1 MANTFNLW
9 ALGAGSGAN
18 TPSPIFMF
26 RDPGSS
32 AGPGARPASGFTTDY
47 GTTRVSY
54 DWTGSGWARSQ
65 DGEPTVDTDGVRV
78 TPTTVIV
85 QVTTYGVSQADA
97 RSPEAVTIGSGFAL
111 IFTEGQVVE
120 ARWRRAELDDQTEY
134 VDGNGNPLSILR
146 GRTWIELPRPDR
158 TTIR

>member
-1 MANTFNLW
+1 MRAAWWARAVDARANTDEPYRHV
-9 ALGAGSGAN
+9 APVRG
-18 TPSPIFMF
+18 
-26 RDPGSS
+26 
-32 AGPGARPASGFTTDY
+32 
-47 GTTRVSY
+47 
-54 DWTGSGWARSQ
+54 WT
-65 DGEPTVDTDGVRV
+65 RV

-120 ARWRRAELDDQTEY
+120 ARWRRADLDDQTEY
-134 VDGNGNPLSILR
+134 VDGDGNPLSILR
-146 GRTWIELPRPDR
+146 GRTWIELPRPEG